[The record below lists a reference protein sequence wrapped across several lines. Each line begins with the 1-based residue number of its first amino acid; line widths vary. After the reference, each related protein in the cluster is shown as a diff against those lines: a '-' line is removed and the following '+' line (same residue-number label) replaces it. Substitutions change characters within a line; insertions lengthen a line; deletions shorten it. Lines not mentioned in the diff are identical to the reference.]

1 MFWTVPSRYSDVFL
15 PYLKD
20 KQRTMKGQ
28 FDYTGFYKSHYA
40 SAVFFACR
48 YTANEDDARD
58 IVGEAF
64 LQLLEL
70 GDRLDAEK
78 NVCSLLFSIVHNRCM
93 DYLRRLKCYSHAE
106 NHIKLTA
113 DRISDDEL
121 TALCQKELFRI
132 VGKTLAKM
140 SEADRKVFCEI
151 RLDGKSYKEAA
162 QKRNVTTRC
171 VEYQLKKVVG
181 KLRERILKM
190 YG

>member
-1 MFWTVPSRYSDVFL
+1 
-15 PYLKD
+15 
-20 KQRTMKGQ
+20 MKGQ
-28 FDYTGFYKSHYA
+28 FDYTAFYKSHYV

-70 GDRLDAEK
+70 GERLDAEK

-93 DYLRRLKCYSHAE
+93 DYLRRLQCYRHAE

-121 TALCQKELFRI
+121 TVLCQKELFRI
-132 VGKTLAKM
+132 VGQTLAKM
-140 SEADRKVFCEI
+140 PESERKVFCEI

-171 VEYQLKKVVG
+171 VEYQLKKAVG
-181 KLRERILKM
+181 KLRERVLQM